1 MIETE
6 TIAALLRQQE
16 VLAKFGEMAL
26 RSDSLDDILNEACR
40 LVGEALGTDLA
51 KVMEM
56 QDDGVTLSVRA
67 GVGWH
72 AGIIGKV
79 TVKAVKGSSE
89 GYALKTGQPVMSD
102 NIDNETRF
110 AYADFIKE
118 SGVKAI
124 VSVIILGAEDK
135 APFGILQVDSR
146 TPRKF
151 VERDTKFLRGYAN
164 LLAAAVD
171 RLRVADAM
179 RGAQVAL
186 QTSETALRR
195 ANETLEERVA
205 ERTSAFETEQGHRE
219 VAEGQL
225 RQSQKMD
232 AIGQLTGG
240 IAHDF
245 NNLLTGITGSLDL
258 IRRRIEA
265 GRMYDIGRFIDAAS
279 TSALRAA
286 ALTHR
291 LLAFARRQSLD
302 TKPSDV
308 NALVAGMDDL
318 LRRTLGKQTLD
329 IVLGADLWPAMTD
342 ANQLENAIL
351 NLAINARDAMPDGGR
366 LSIETMNVSLE
377 DTHSLPNEEVSPGRY
392 VVISVSDTGSG
403 MTPEVI
409 AKAFDPFF
417 TTKAIGQ
424 GTGLGLSMIY
434 GFAKQSGGH
443 VRIESEVGRGTTV
456 KLYLP
461 RAQGGVAVVSD
472 LDRSDTPRGDGETV
486 LVVEDDP
493 TVRLLIVEVLRELSY
508 VPLEVSDS
516 RQALPI
522 LRSGQRV
529 DMMVSDVGLPGL
541 DGRHLAEMA
550 RETRPDLKV
559 LFVTAYASAATIR
572 SDFLAPG
579 MDLLTKPFT
588 LDALGSKIRQ
598 MLQRPGTAREG
609 STSTPEAD
617 PHSHSHYPDSTVW
630 PIGLGG

>member
-26 RSDSLDDILNEACR
+26 RSESLDDILNEACR

-89 GYALKTGQPVMSD
+89 GYALQTGQPVMSD

-110 AYADFIKE
+110 VYADFIKE

-135 APFGILQVDSR
+135 PPFGILQVDSR

-205 ERTSAFETEQGHRE
+205 ERTSAFEAEQGHRE
-219 VAEGQL
+219 VAESQL

-258 IRRRIEA
+258 IRRRLEA
-265 GRMYDIGRFIDAAS
+265 GRIQDIGRFIDAAS

-318 LRRTLGKQTLD
+318 LRRTLGKHALD

-366 LSIETMNVSLE
+366 LSIETMNISLDE
-377 DTHSLPNEEVSPGRY
+377 THSLSNEEVTPGPY

-409 AKAFDPFF
+409 AKAIDPFF

-461 RAQGGVAVVSD
+461 RAQRGVAVVSG

-493 TVRLLIVEVLRELSY
+493 TVRLLILEVLKELSY

-598 MLQRPGTAREG
+598 MLQQPGIDREG
-609 STSTPEAD
+609 STSTPEND
-617 PHSHSHYPDSTVW
+617 PHSHSRYPNSPV
-630 PIGLGG
+630 